1 MRQHPVTENSI
12 KQQDQRMTTSA
23 KFILA
28 ADIGGTHATFALA
41 EITNEGPRIFT
52 EDAFAS
58 RDYQNFAPLLQKFLD
73 RPDIKPARD
82 YIAASCFAVA
92 GPVKDNAAV
101 LTNLGW
107 QVEGDAV
114 AEQFHLPK
122 VTLINDFQAAGLGVS
137 YLPSASFTTLQAA
150 EADEQAPAII
160 VGAGTGLGVGM
171 IVKSGDQY
179 RVVPS
184 EAGHADFAPTD
195 DLQDKL
201 LLYLRRNYGRVSW
214 ERVIS
219 GPGLMRVF
227 SFLQDSGLGL
237 PSKQLLEATKHQG
250 VDPAEII
257 ADYGLRKLDP
267 LAVRALDL
275 FVAAYGAFAG
285 NMALGSLARGG
296 VYVAGGIAPKIIHRL
311 KEGAFMRAF
320 TGRGA
325 FTPLLSGIPVK
336 VVMDAK
342 VGLRGA
348 LGVAARNLI

>member
-1 MRQHPVTENSI
+1 MSGPQFV
-12 KQQDQRMTTSA
+12 
-23 KFILA
+23 LA
-28 ADIGGTHATFALA
+28 ADIGGTHAGFALA
-41 EITNEGPRIFT
+41 ELLPDGPRIFT
-52 EDAFAS
+52 EESLAS
-58 RDYQNFAPLLQKFLD
+58 RGFQNFAPLLEKFLF
-73 RPDIKPARD
+73 RPDVSPARGR
-82 YIAASCFAVA
+82 IVASCFAVA

-114 AEQFHLPK
+114 SEQFGLPK

-137 YLPSASFTTLQAA
+137 RLPAASFATLQAA
-150 EADEQAPAII
+150 EADEQAPAVI
-160 VGAGTGLGVGM
+160 VGAGTGLGVGV

-195 DLQDKL
+195 ELQDKL
-201 LLYLRRNYGRVSW
+201 LLYLRRNFGRVSW

-219 GPGLMRVF
+219 GPGLMRVY
-227 SFLQDSGLGL
+227 SFLQDSGLGA
-237 PSKQLLEATKHQG
+237 PSKQLMDATKHPG

-257 ADYGLRKLDP
+257 AEYGLRKLDP

-285 NMALGSLARGG
+285 NMALASLARGG
-296 VYVAGGIAPKIIHRL
+296 VYVAGGIAPKIIGRL

-342 VGLRGA
+342 VGLLGA
-348 LGVAARNLI
+348 LGVAFKSAAV

>member
-1 MRQHPVTENSI
+1 MSGPQFV
-12 KQQDQRMTTSA
+12 
-23 KFILA
+23 LA

-41 EITNEGPRIFT
+41 EITNEGPRIIT
-52 EDAFAS
+52 EDSLAS
-58 RDYQNFAPLLQKFLD
+58 REFQNFAPLLQQFLD
-73 RPDIKPARD
+73 RPDVKPAREH
-82 YIAASCFAVA
+82 IAASCFAVA

-114 AEQFHLPK
+114 SEQFKLPK

-137 YLPSASFTTLQAA
+137 YLPTASFTTLQAA
-150 EADEQAPAII
+150 EADEQAPSII
-160 VGAGTGLGVGM
+160 VGAGTGLGVCM
-171 IVKSGDQY
+171 IVRSGGGY

-201 LLYLRRNYGRVSW
+201 LLYLRRNFGRVSW

-227 SFLQDSGLGL
+227 SFLQDSGLGI
-237 PSKQLLEATKHQG
+237 PSKQLLEATKHVG
-250 VDPAEII
+250 VDPAEVI

-285 NMALGSLARGG
+285 NMALGALARGG
-296 VYVAGGIAPKIIHRL
+296 VYVAGGIAPKIIGRL

-348 LGVAARNLI
+348 LGVAVQTAK

>member
-1 MRQHPVTENSI
+1 
-12 KQQDQRMTTSA
+12 MTNNTNNHR
-23 KFILA
+23 FILA

-52 EDAFAS
+52 EDSLAS
-58 RDYQNFAPLLQKFLD
+58 REFQNFAPLLQRFLD
-73 RPDIKPARD
+73 RPDVKPAREH
-82 YIAASCFAVA
+82 IVASCFAVA

-107 QVEGDAV
+107 QVEGEAV
-114 AEQFHLPK
+114 SEQFQLTK

-137 YLPSASFTTLQAA
+137 YLPSASFATLQAA

-195 DLQDKL
+195 ELQDKL
-201 LLYLRRNYGRVSW
+201 LLYLRRNFGRVSW

-227 SFLQDSGLGL
+227 SFLQDSGFGA
-237 PSKQLLEATKHQG
+237 PSKQLLAATKKPG
-250 VDPAEII
+250 VDPAEVI
-257 ADYGLRKLDP
+257 AEYGMGKLDP

-275 FVAAYGAFAG
+275 FIAAYGAFAG

-296 VYVAGGIAPKIIHRL
+296 VYVAGGIAPKIVGRL
-311 KEGAFMRAF
+311 KEGAFMCAF

-325 FTPLLSGIPVK
+325 FTPLLSGIPVQ

-348 LGVAARNLI
+348 LRVAWSA

>member
-1 MRQHPVTENSI
+1 MSGSQFVI
-12 KQQDQRMTTSA
+12 
-23 KFILA
+23 A

-41 EITNEGPRIFT
+41 EVTNEGPRIFI
-52 EDAFAS
+52 EDSLAS
-58 RDYQNFAPLLQKFLD
+58 RDYQNFAPLLQTFLD
-73 RPDIKPARD
+73 RPDVKPAREH
-82 YIAASCFAVA
+82 IVASCFAVA

-107 QVEGDAV
+107 QVEGEAV
-114 AEQFHLPK
+114 SEQFQLPK

-137 YLPSASFTTLQAA
+137 YLPSASFATLQAA
-150 EADEQAPAII
+150 EADEEAPAII
-160 VGAGTGLGVGM
+160 VGAGTVLGVGM
-171 IVKSGDQY
+171 IVKSGNQY

-195 DLQDKL
+195 ELQDKL
-201 LLYLRRNYGRVSW
+201 LLYMRRNFGRVSW

-227 SFLQDSGLGL
+227 SFLQDSGLGI
-237 PSKQLLEATKHQG
+237 PSKQLLEATKHVG
-250 VDPAEII
+250 VDPAEVI

-296 VYVAGGIAPKIIHRL
+296 VYVAGGIAPKIINRL

-336 VVMDAK
+336 VVMDTK
-342 VGLRGA
+342 VGLKGA
-348 LGVAARNLI
+348 LGVAVQTAK

>member
-1 MRQHPVTENSI
+1 MSGPQFV
-12 KQQDQRMTTSA
+12 
-23 KFILA
+23 LA

-41 EITNEGPRIFT
+41 EITHDGPRIFT
-52 EDAFAS
+52 EESLPSRAF
-58 RDYQNFAPLLQKFLD
+58 QNFGPLLEKFLS
-73 RPDIKPARD
+73 RPDVSPARGR
-82 YIAASCFAVA
+82 IVASCFAVA

-107 QVEGDAV
+107 QVEGAAI
-114 AEQFHLPK
+114 AEQFSLPK

-137 YLPSASFTTLQAA
+137 HLQPVSFATLQAA
-150 EADEQAPAII
+150 EADERAPAII

-171 IVKSGDQY
+171 IVKSDGQY

-195 DLQDKL
+195 ELQDKL

-219 GPGLMRVF
+219 GPGLMRVY
-227 SFLQDSGLGL
+227 SFLQDSGLGA
-237 PSKQLLEATKHQG
+237 PSKQLLDSTKHPG

-285 NMALGSLARGG
+285 NMALSALARGG
-296 VYVAGGIAPKIIHRL
+296 VYVAGGIAPKIIGRL

-325 FTPLLSGIPVK
+325 FTPLLSGIPVR

-348 LGVAARNLI
+348 LGMAAKAAH

>member
-1 MRQHPVTENSI
+1 MSGPQFVIAS
-12 KQQDQRMTTSA
+12 
-23 KFILA
+23 
-28 ADIGGTHATFALA
+28 DIGGTHATFALA
-41 EITNEGPRIFT
+41 ELTSDGPRIFT
-52 EDAFAS
+52 EESLPS
-58 RDYQNFAPLLQKFLD
+58 RGFQNFAPLLEKFLA
-73 RPDIKPARD
+73 RPDVSPARGR
-82 YIAASCFAVA
+82 IVASCFAVA
-92 GPVKDNAAV
+92 GPVKDNSAV

-114 AEQFHLPK
+114 AEQFNLPK
-122 VTLINDFQAAGLGVS
+122 VQLINDFQAAGLGVS
-137 YLPSASFTTLQAA
+137 RLPSGSFATLQAA
-150 EADEQAPAII
+150 EADEQAPAVI
-160 VGAGTGLGVGM
+160 VGAGTGLGVGV

-201 LLYLRRNYGRVSW
+201 LLYLRRNFGRVSW

-219 GPGLMRVF
+219 GPGLMRVY
-227 SFLQDSGLGL
+227 SFLQDSGLGA
-237 PSKQLLEATKHQG
+237 PSKQLMDATKHPG
-250 VDPAEII
+250 VDPAEVI
-257 ADYGLRKLDP
+257 AEYGLRKLDP

-275 FVAAYGAFAG
+275 FVSAYGAFAG

-296 VYVAGGIAPKIIHRL
+296 VYVAGGIAPKIIGRL

-325 FTPLLSGIPVK
+325 FTPLLSGIPVR

-348 LGVAARNLI
+348 VGVAAAAVS

>member
-1 MRQHPVTENSI
+1 
-12 KQQDQRMTTSA
+12 MTTSA

-137 YLPSASFTTLQAA
+137 YLPSASFSSLQAA

-160 VGAGTGLGVGM
+160 VGAGTGLGVGV

>member
-1 MRQHPVTENSI
+1 
-12 KQQDQRMTTSA
+12 MTTRNPD
-23 KFILA
+23 FVLA
-28 ADIGGTHATFALA
+28 ADIGGTYATFALA
-41 EITNEGPRIFT
+41 ELTHEGPRIFT
-52 EDAFAS
+52 EESLAS
-58 RDYQNFAPLLQKFLD
+58 REFQNFAPLLQKFLA
-73 RPDIKPARD
+73 RPDVAPARER
-82 YIAASCFAVA
+82 IVASCFAVA
-92 GPVKDNAAV
+92 GPVKENAAV

-107 QVEGDAV
+107 QVEGAAV
-114 AEQFHLPK
+114 SEQFGLPR

-137 YLPSASFTTLQAA
+137 HLPEASFATLQAA

-160 VGAGTGLGVGM
+160 IGAGTGLGIGV

-195 DLQDKL
+195 ELQDKL
-201 LLYLRRNYGRVSW
+201 LLYLRRNFGRVSW

-227 SFLQDSGLGL
+227 SFLQDSGLGV
-237 PSKQLLEATKHQG
+237 PSKQLLDATKHHG
-250 VDPAEII
+250 ADPAEVI
-257 ADYGLRKLDP
+257 ADYGLRKPDP

-285 NMALGSLARGG
+285 NMALGALARGG
-296 VYVAGGIAPKIIHRL
+296 VYVAGGIAPKIIGRL

-348 LGVAARNLI
+348 LLVASRTATLD

>member
-1 MRQHPVTENSI
+1 
-12 KQQDQRMTTSA
+12 MTTSA
-23 KFILA
+23 QFIIA

-41 EITNEGPRIFT
+41 EVTSEGPRIIA
-52 EDAFAS
+52 EDSLAS
-58 RDYQNFAPLLQKFLD
+58 RDYQNFAPLLKQFLD
-73 RPDIKPARD
+73 RPSFKPLRD
-82 YIAASCFAVA
+82 YIAGACFAVA
-92 GPVKDNAAV
+92 GPVKDNTAV

-107 QVEGDAV
+107 QVEGEAV
-114 AEQFHLPK
+114 AEQFKLPN
-122 VTLINDFQAAGLGVS
+122 VSLINDFQAAGLGLGH
-137 YLPSASFTTLQAA
+137 LPSDSFDTLQAA
-150 EADEQAPAII
+150 EADEDAPSII

-195 DLQDKL
+195 ELQDKL
-201 LLYLRRNYGRVSW
+201 LLYLRRNFGRVSW

-237 PSKQLLEATKHQG
+237 PSKQLLEATKRPG

-257 ADYGLRKLDP
+257 ADYGLHKLDP

-296 VYVAGGIAPKIIHRL
+296 VYVAGGIAPKIISRL

-342 VGLRGA
+342 VGVRGA
-348 LGVAARNLI
+348 LSVATRTLI

>member
-1 MRQHPVTENSI
+1 
-12 KQQDQRMTTSA
+12 MTSSA
-23 KFILA
+23 HFILA

-41 EITNEGPRIFT
+41 EAAADGPRIVA
-52 EDAFAS
+52 EQSLAS
-58 RDYQNFAPLLQKFLD
+58 RDYQNFAPLLQRFLEQ
-73 RPDIKPARD
+73 PDVAAARER
-82 YIAASCFAVA
+82 IAASCFAVA
-92 GPVKDNAAV
+92 GPVKDGASM

-107 QVEGDAV
+107 QVEAAAV
-114 AEQFHLPK
+114 AEQFNLRK
-122 VTLINDFQAAGLGVS
+122 VSLINDFQAAGLGVS
-137 YLPSASFTTLQAA
+137 LLPSNSFATLQAA
-150 EADEQAPAII
+150 EADPLAPAII

-171 IVKSGDQY
+171 IVRDGDGH

-184 EAGHADFAPTD
+184 EAGHGDFAPTD
-195 DLQDKL
+195 ELQDKL
-201 LLYLRRNYGRVSW
+201 LLYLRRNFGRVSW

-227 SFLQDSGLGL
+227 SFLQDSGFGA
-237 PSKQLLEATKHQG
+237 PSKQLMMATKHPG

-285 NMALGSLARGG
+285 NMALGALARGG
-296 VYVAGGIAPKIIHRL
+296 VYVAGGIAPKIIGRL

-325 FTPLLSGIPVK
+325 FTPLLSGIPVR
-336 VVMDAK
+336 VVMDPK

-348 LGVAARNLI
+348 LGVAAAAR

>member
-1 MRQHPVTENSI
+1 
-12 KQQDQRMTTSA
+12 MTTSA

>member
-1 MRQHPVTENSI
+1 MSGSQFV
-12 KQQDQRMTTSA
+12 
-23 KFILA
+23 LA

-41 EITNEGPRIFT
+41 EITNEGPRIIA
-52 EDAFAS
+52 EDSLAS
-58 RDYQNFAPLLQKFLD
+58 REFQNFAPLLQTFLD
-73 RPDIKPARD
+73 RPGFKPLRD
-82 YIAASCFAVA
+82 RITAACFAVA
-92 GPVKDNAAV
+92 GPVKDNAAI

-114 AEQFHLPK
+114 SEQFKLPK
-122 VTLINDFQAAGLGVS
+122 VTLINDFQAAGLGVN

-150 EADEQAPAII
+150 EADEEAPAII

-171 IVKSGDQY
+171 IVKSNDQY

-201 LLYLRRNYGRVSW
+201 LLYLRRNFGRVSW

-219 GPGLMRVF
+219 GPGLMRVY
-227 SFLQDSGLGL
+227 SFLQDSGLGA
-237 PSKQLLEATKHQG
+237 PSKQLMEATKHVG
-250 VDPAEII
+250 VDPAEVI
-257 ADYGLRKLDP
+257 AEYGLRKLDP

-296 VYVAGGIAPKIIHRL
+296 VYVAGGIAPKIIGRL

-348 LGVAARNLI
+348 LRVAAQAART